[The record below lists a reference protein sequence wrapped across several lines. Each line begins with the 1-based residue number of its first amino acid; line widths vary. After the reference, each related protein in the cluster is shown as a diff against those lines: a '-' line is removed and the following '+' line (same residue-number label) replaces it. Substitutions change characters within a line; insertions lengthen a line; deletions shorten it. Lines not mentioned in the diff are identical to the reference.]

1 MLSLD
6 CLIPIEES
14 PESLNYEIIDNQNI
28 HNFKQQNSLLFPVT
42 YPDSFYRNVLYS
54 LETSAYLGNHLWTY
68 IIHYNSIVSRNN
80 ICIGSVS
87 TRLEPLSRWNEIR
100 EGKTVDN
107 FNPVSST
114 ENGNFRNYLYS
125 KNIY

>member
-6 CLIPIEES
+6 CLIPNEEL
-14 PESLNYEIIDNQNI
+14 PETLTYEIIVSKNI
-28 HNFKQQNSLLFPVT
+28 HLFKQQNSLLFPVI
-42 YPDSFYRNVLYS
+42 YPDSFYRNVLTS
-54 LETSAYLGNHLWTY
+54 LETSAYLGNHFGHLY
-68 IIHYNSIVSRNN
+68 SYSNFIVSRNN

-87 TRLEPLSRWNEIR
+87 TRLEPLSRWKEIR

-114 ENGNFRNYLYS
+114 ENGKFQNAL
-125 KNIY
+125 